1 MIDKLI
7 WNLHKY
13 FAHTRKNEQEEL
25 EERELLKEHTE
36 RTEKYFNRIWTKKE
50 IERFID
56 IFAEKMWGGIT
67 KETRK
72 FWLDSIRHIPSFHD
86 IGKINP
92 EFQKQKMKNDCGEV
106 SVRLSREINSEH
118 SILSAVIYLDYYL
131 KRIGKLPDKSERKNM
146 RMMILVQSYIIAR
159 HHSGLC
165 PLKEFLRD
173 IQEENSKGM
182 EIVEIIKDN
191 SWHAYREEIKLSSG
205 KLKLYIDEIQKI
217 CQSFTISQSIA
228 LYTYVRLLYS
238 TLLASDYYATAEFM
252 SGTEITELGEIRE
265 IRSWSEAF
273 ENTEVMKSVRQYQKQ
288 KYPLSQEKFSNEQN
302 INILRTEMLLDAE
315 NELMKNTDQGIFYL
329 EAPTGSGKSNTAIN
343 LSFQLIK
350 SNPEFK
356 KIYYIYPFNTLVE
369 QNQESLNK
377 IFGAY
382 PEILEQIVVVNSLTP
397 IKVKNEIEKHITVN
411 EDEEKPNF
419 QEALLDRQFLNYP
432 MILSTHVSLFDTMF
446 SDRKDSAFGF
456 HQLMNNVIIL
466 DEIQSYKNKIWGEI
480 AYFLK
485 EFSLLL
491 NIKIIIMSATLP
503 DLDHLTGQSYAA
515 IPLIT
520 DRSKYFLHSCFKNR
534 VKINFDLIEYKGDE
548 LREKLQEY
556 IVRDVKNGK
565 KVLAEF
571 IRKKSAEEFFAMLSR
586 EGILSCEI
594 EYISGDD
601 SIAERK
607 RILNKIKNKKGAIVL
622 VATQVVEAGV
632 DIDMDTGYKDISKLD
647 SEEQF
652 LGRINRSCLR
662 TGMVYFFNMDPVKQ
676 IYRDGD
682 VRTDQHFTL
691 ENTEIREYLMNKDFP
706 AFYGK
711 VLDVIKKN
719 LNNNTGEIGLDA
731 FFKIVGNLDFKKTAE
746 KMKLIEDDQWKISI
760 FLERTIEDETGNLL
774 DGKQIWTQYKMLL
787 EDNQMEYAEKTVKLS
802 EIRSLMSNFIYEVP
816 RDMSLN
822 GEQIGDLICI
832 EDGEQY
838 IENGKLVRDKLKN
851 QGLIL

>member
-1 MIDKLI
+1 
-7 WNLHKY
+7 
-13 FAHTRKNEQEEL
+13 
-25 EERELLKEHTE
+25 
-36 RTEKYFNRIWTKKE
+36 
-50 IERFID
+50 
-56 IFAEKMWGGIT
+56 
-67 KETRK
+67 
-72 FWLDSIRHIPSFHD
+72 
-86 IGKINP
+86 
-92 EFQKQKMKNDCGEV
+92 
-106 SVRLSREINSEH
+106 
-118 SILSAVIYLDYYL
+118 
-131 KRIGKLPDKSERKNM
+131 
-146 RMMILVQSYIIAR
+146 
-159 HHSGLC
+159 
-165 PLKEFLRD
+165 
-173 IQEENSKGM
+173 
-182 EIVEIIKDN
+182 
-191 SWHAYREEIKLSSG
+191 
-205 KLKLYIDEIQKI
+205 
-217 CQSFTISQSIA
+217 
-228 LYTYVRLLYS
+228 
-238 TLLASDYYATAEFM
+238 
-252 SGTEITELGEIRE
+252 
-265 IRSWSEAF
+265 
-273 ENTEVMKSVRQYQKQ
+273 
-288 KYPLSQEKFSNEQN
+288 
-302 INILRTEMLLDAE
+302 
-315 NELMKNTDQGIFYL
+315 
-329 EAPTGSGKSNTAIN
+329 
-343 LSFQLIK
+343 
-350 SNPEFK
+350 
-356 KIYYIYPFNTLVE
+356 
-369 QNQESLNK
+369 
-377 IFGAY
+377 
-382 PEILEQIVVVNSLTP
+382 
-397 IKVKNEIEKHITVN
+397 
-411 EDEEKPNF
+411 
-419 QEALLDRQFLNYP
+419 
-432 MILSTHVSLFDTMF
+432 
-446 SDRKDSAFGF
+446 
-456 HQLMNNVIIL
+456 
-466 DEIQSYKNKIWGEI
+466 
-480 AYFLK
+480 
-485 EFSLLL
+485 
-491 NIKIIIMSATLP
+491 MSATLP